1 MWLRQNLPIE
11 VKFCRRN
18 AGDGVPYGDL
28 CRDTP
33 PGVSG
38 TTRPNVGD
46 TRGRVSIQG
55 DSSKRVG
62 ATLAVVPVPT
72 INGGWRPQADLLE
85 LCFVP
90 LALSFKPGISPG
102 GLNPAG
108 EKGMPTGPHSFHLMM
123 HHGIA
128 HKRSLLFMVGM

>member
-1 MWLRQNLPIE
+1 MAIPEIERNLP
-11 VKFCRRN
+11 
-18 AGDGVPYGDL
+18 L
-28 CRDTP
+28 
-33 PGVSG
+33 
-38 TTRPNVGD
+38 
-46 TRGRVSIQG
+46 
-55 DSSKRVG
+55 
-62 ATLAVVPVPT
+62 VVPAKSTGLPRACGPRNDVFSFGAVSSCVPAQ
-72 INGGWRPQADLLE
+72 GRPQADLLE

-108 EKGMPTGPHSFHLMM
+108 EKEGPMGLSAFRLMM